1 MTRRLPALALPCL
14 AALALAGCVY
24 DRTPN
29 FLAAPLAAKIPAD
42 YRVKI
47 VAWARRYYAEPASV
61 RILAISDPAPVR
73 TGAGQEVWL
82 VCAEIDAHARGGGP
96 MGARRIAFGFGA
108 GPLSAPNERSGID
121 LRNEDC
127 ELRPLAWR
135 AWSEPRRAARRG

>member
-1 MTRRLPALALPCL
+1 MTRRLPALALACL
-14 AALALAGCVY
+14 AAVALAGCVY
-24 DRTPN
+24 DRRPN

-42 YRVKI
+42 YRIKI
-47 VAWARRYYAEPASV
+47 VDWARRYYAEPASV
-61 RILAISDPAPVR
+61 RFLAISEPAPVR

-82 VCAEIDAHARGGGP
+82 VCVEVDARARGGAP
-96 MGARRIAFGFGA
+96 MGPRRIAIGVAPGLF
-108 GPLSAPNERSGID
+108 SAPYERSNSD